1 MCFPI
6 FRAAHSRAGDNKP
19 LYLDHPQFEGFEVRQ
34 TVGLAIANGFHQGLT
49 CTSRSPIAILR
60 HHYVASVQCLRRF
73 ATIHQ
78 YPDGVRM
85 VGFAGYDAC
94 ITLKLAAGPS

>member
-1 MCFPI
+1 V
-6 FRAAHSRAGDNKP
+6 KP
-19 LYLDHPQFEGFEVRQ
+19 LVSTIVTWCGLLERRRVNVSMPRREALGMMHGTEVTTDRPEP
-34 TVGLAIANGFHQGLT
+34 A
-49 CTSRSPIAILR
+49 LR
-60 HHYVASVQCLRRF
+60 HHYVTSVQCLRRF

-94 ITLKLAAGPS
+94 IALKLAAGPS

>member
-1 MCFPI
+1 MIPLI
-6 FRAAHSRAGDNKP
+6 GRGGKP
-19 LYLDHPQFEGFEVRQ
+19 LGMVHGTEVTTDRPEP
-34 TVGLAIANGFHQGLT
+34 A
-49 CTSRSPIAILR
+49 LR

-78 YPDGVRM
+78 YPDGIRM

-94 ITLKLAAGPS
+94 IAFKLAAGPS